1 MRKRDDSKK
10 SVIVEYIN
18 EYYSDY
24 GQTPTVRAISEG
36 TGIAVATVHRYL
48 LALKESGELDY
59 NGRNSITT
67 ERIYREA
74 IRHAAPVQR
83 RISQKRKSAS
93 RSLTAYLPSCI
104 STFLNI

>member
-36 TGIAVATVHRYL
+36 TGIAVATLEHKLFVVPSVPSA
-48 LALKESGELDY
+48 AL
-59 NGRNSITT
+59 R
-67 ERIYREA
+67 
-74 IRHAAPVQR
+74 
-83 RISQKRKSAS
+83 
-93 RSLTAYLPSCI
+93 
-104 STFLNI
+104 LNICMYLITE